1 MESSPRIPGELLADD
16 EISDQAVADAYS
28 DPSGLDQ
35 AFRRKLEIREKARQA
50 AMAQTS
56 KEAFQRAAKA
66 STHQS
71 RRWAA
76 GQRVYVF
83 RRGRPNNILHPRDR
97 WCGPGVIVLVSQRGI
112 YVAMRSRL
120 WRCGPEQLRPAHPNE
135 MLGAQMSQDP
145 ALAELLQK
153 INSGVRT
160 GILDVS
166 SERPPQP
173 SEEFARV
180 ARDDEGIPLRKSGP
194 SIRFQESRKRHNQ
207 LTQNDFYPSMPR
219 STEDP
224 IRKKFYD
231 LVRELFK

>member
-1 MESSPRIPGELLADD
+1 M
-16 EISDQAVADAYS
+16 
-28 DPSGLDQ
+28 
-35 AFRRKLEIREKARQA
+35 
-50 AMAQTS
+50 
-56 KEAFQRAAKA
+56 
-66 STHQS
+66 
-71 RRWAA
+71 
-76 GQRVYVF
+76 YVF

-207 LTQNDFYPSMPR
+207 LTSTPACRGPPRTRSGRSSTTLSESSSSNDSRWRSPRPSWSLLLLLLPPAQI
-219 STEDP
+219 TTAHPGGD
-224 IRKKFYD
+224 
-231 LVRELFK
+231 VR